1 MPASLGKFRLL
12 LIAGLLIS
20 LGLVGVGRLYQ
31 LHFLHKDFLQHQGDV
46 RSLRTE
52 QLTAHRGNIYDRNG
66 LPLAVSTPVVTLWA
80 NPKQLIQQPEEKL
93 AQLSQALNT
102 DSAAFRQRLE
112 NYAKRE
118 FMYLRRQLT
127 PEAANQVLNLGI
139 KGVYGQNEYKRYYPA
154 GEVTSHLIG
163 FTNLDQQGQEGLEL
177 TWNSWLTGTDGRKR
191 VIKDLKGRTVRNLAI
206 LRPAQQGKDLHLSL
220 DLNLQYL
227 AYRELKAAV
236 EEHQAT
242 SGSLVLLDATNG
254 EVLAMVN
261 QPSYNP
267 NNRQQ
272 LSPNNLRNRA
282 LVDLFEPGSVIK
294 PLSMAIAFAEG
305 GFTPASEI
313 NTSPGSL
320 RLGGYRIRD
329 ARNYGVLTPSQI
341 LVHSS
346 NVGMARLTEN
356 LSDTSLVH
364 YYSQLGLGQTTL
376 SNFPGEVAGVLPMAQ
391 SSITRATLSYGY
403 GLSVSLGQLA
413 QAYTALADKG
423 RLHQLSLLKTTAR
436 QNTSQVFSQEVA
448 QQLVAMMQKVVEAG
462 GTGTRAAI
470 KGYKVA
476 GKTGTVHKLSQ
487 SAGYESGDYL
497 ATFAGIAPA
506 SNPKLIAV
514 VVIDSPKGQEYFGG
528 EVAAPVFSRVVGQAL
543 RQLNIPPDA
552 PDELNNQWTNLAFK
566 LLAA

>member
-1 MPASLGKFRLL
+1 MPSSLGKARLLITAFLLTSLL
-12 LIAGLLIS
+12 LIGA
-20 LGLVGVGRLYQ
+20 GRLFQ
-31 LHFLHKDFLQHQGDV
+31 LHFLQKDFLQHQGDV
-46 RSLRTE
+46 RSLRVE
-52 QLTAHRGNIYDRNG
+52 KLTAHRGNIYDRNG
-66 LPLAVSTPVVTLWA
+66 LPLAVSTPVITLWA
-80 NPKQLIQQPEEKL
+80 NPKQLIEQPEENLK
-93 AQLSQALNT
+93 QLSRALNT
-102 DSAAFRQRLE
+102 SYSAFSQRLE
-112 NYAKRE
+112 IYKNRE

-127 PEAANQVLNLGI
+127 PEKANQVLNLGVG
-139 KGVYGQNEYKRYYPA
+139 GVYGQNEYKRYYPA

-177 TWNSWLTGTDGRKR
+177 AYNPWLAGTDGAKK
-191 VIKDLKGRTVRNLAI
+191 VIKDLKGRTVRHLAT
-206 LRPAQQGKDLHLSL
+206 LNQPLQGKDLHLSL

-261 QPSYNP
+261 QPSFNP

-272 LSPNNLRNRA
+272 LNPNNLRNRA

-329 ARNYGVLTPSQI
+329 ARNYGLLTPSQI

-346 NVGMARLTEN
+346 NVGMTRLTEN

-423 RLHQLSLLKTTAR
+423 RLHQLSLLKITAR

-528 EVAAPVFSRVVGQAL
+528 EVAAPVFGRVVGQAL

-552 PDELNNQWTNLAFK
+552 PDELNNQ
-566 LLAA
+566 